1 MYTLCQILYQAIV
14 DFCNNNVIFNGFCP
28 DRSSGFMVEN
38 AFTAK
43 LGIEFTNSNTLITII
58 LPETQCNCLEEAL
71 YT

>member
-1 MYTLCQILYQAIV
+1 
-14 DFCNNNVIFNGFCP
+14 
-28 DRSSGFMVEN
+28 MVEN